1 MKRAVIA
8 AVLALLV
15 AVVAGEAWAQDVSG
29 TVKVIQIKERVMT
42 LDDGTKLFWTET
54 QTMSPEIKPGAK
66 VKATY
71 EQGQDGKYL
80 LKEIEVVK

>member
-8 AVLALLV
+8 VVLALFV
-15 AVVAGEAWAQDVSG
+15 AVVAGEAWAQDVAG
-29 TVKVIQIKERVMT
+29 TIKVIQVKERVMT
-42 LDDGTKLFWTET
+42 LDDGTVLHWTEA
-54 QTMSPEIKPGAK
+54 QTMAPEIKPGAK

-80 LKEIEVVK
+80 LKKIEVVK